1 MHLDIECDPRLQ
13 IPPPASEARLRQAR
27 VAASVLFLVD
37 GLTFGTWAA
46 LIPAFKRSFSLTEGG
61 LSWVLFALVAGAMVS
76 MPVAGRLIGRWGS
89 HRLCNP
95 AAVIFSST
103 LLALAW
109 VPSYA
114 GLIASAFFFGV
125 WKGAL
130 DVSVNAQ
137 AIVVENAMRKPIM
150 SSFQAFW
157 SLGGLVAACSLSM
170 LMHGGFSHSLLMTG
184 MSVLLLALGVW
195 TMGRL
200 LPDPAPVPID
210 EGRRS
215 SVTGASRVRLL
226 LLGGLAF
233 LALFSEGVMLDW
245 SAVYAETVSRLPV
258 STAPL
263 GFAIFALCMA
273 LGRFLGDIVT
283 ARLGTVA
290 ILRLSGIVTAGG
302 IALAVIGQA
311 WPFALTGFALVGLG
325 VANMVPVIFGAAGRI
340 EGQASGTSLATVT
353 TAGYFG
359 FLAGP
364 PVVGFVAAHIGLPAA
379 FCGVIVFGIAIATL
393 GVRAIKTRDSRY
405 GFNPPPEPSA
415 CAGLVGRQ

>member
-1 MHLDIECDPRLQ
+1 MHLDIDCDSRLQ
-13 IPPPASEARLRQAR
+13 KPHLASEARLRQAR
-27 VAASVLFLVD
+27 RAASILFLVD

-46 LIPAFKRSFSLTEGG
+46 LIPSFKQAFSLTEGG
-61 LSWVLFALVAGAMVS
+61 LSWVLFALVGGAMVS
-76 MPVAGRLIGRWGS
+76 MPVTGRLISRRGS
-89 HRLCNP
+89 HRLCH
-95 AAVIFSST
+95 AAAAAFSAT

-109 VPSYA
+109 APSYGVLVA
-114 GLIASAFFFGV
+114 AAFGFGL

-157 SLGGLVAACSLSM
+157 SLGGLVAACLLSA
-170 LMHGGFSHSLLMTG
+170 LLHLGISHSQLMTG
-184 MSVLLLALGVW
+184 MSVVLLGLGVW
-195 TMGRL
+195 TVGKL
-200 LPDPAPVPID
+200 LPDPAPAQAAGLA
-210 EGRRS
+210 GRSKATRS
-215 SVTGASRVRLL
+215 PRVRLL

-245 SAVYAETVSRLPV
+245 SAVYAGTVSGMAV

-263 GFAIFALCMA
+263 AFAVYALCMA
-273 LGRFLGDIVT
+273 SGRFLGDIVT
-283 ARLGTVA
+283 ARVGNVA
-290 ILRLSGIVTAGG
+290 TLRISGLVTAGG
-302 IALAVIGQA
+302 IALAVIGQS
-311 WPFALTGFALVGLG
+311 WPFALAGFALVGLG

-340 EGQASGTSLATVT
+340 EGQEPGTSLATVT

-364 PVVGFVAAHIGLPAA
+364 PAVGFVAAHAGLPAA

-393 GVRAIKTRDSRY
+393 GVRAVQTRNTRY
-405 GFNPPPEPSA
+405 SFISKPESPA
-415 CAGLVGRQ
+415 CAP

>member
-1 MHLDIECDPRLQ
+1 MHLDIDCDPRLQ
-13 IPPPASEARLRQAR
+13 KPHLASEARLRQAR
-27 VAASVLFLVD
+27 KAASILFLVD

-46 LIPAFKRSFSLTEGG
+46 LIPSFKQAFSLNEGG
-61 LSWVLFALVAGAMVS
+61 LSWVLFALVGGAMVS

-95 AAVIFSST
+95 AAVVFSAT

-109 VPSYA
+109 APSYGTLVVA
-114 GLIASAFFFGV
+114 AFCFGV

-157 SLGGLVAACSLSM
+157 SLGGLVAACLLSL
-170 LMHGGFSHSLLMTG
+170 LLHQGIAYSLLMTG
-184 MSVLLLALGVW
+184 MSVVLLALGVW
-195 TMGRL
+195 TMGKL
-200 LPDPAPVPID
+200 LPDARRAHGVESIHGKAPGSP
-210 EGRRS
+210 
-215 SVTGASRVRLL
+215 RVRLL

-245 SAVYAETVSRLPV
+245 SAVYAGTVSGMAV

-263 GFAIFALCMA
+263 AFAVYALCMA
-273 LGRFLGDIVT
+273 SGRFLGDIVT
-283 ARLGTVA
+283 ARVGNVA
-290 ILRLSGIVTAGG
+290 TLRTSGLVTAGG
-302 IALAVIGQA
+302 IALAVIGQS
-311 WPFALTGFALVGLG
+311 WPFALAGFALVGLG

-340 EGQASGTSLATVT
+340 EGQEPGTSLATVT

-393 GVRAIKTRDSRY
+393 GIRAVKTPGSRY
-405 GFNPPPEPSA
+405 AFAAEPAPSV
-415 CAGLVGRQ
+415 CTR

>member
-13 IPPPASEARLRQAR
+13 KPHLASEVRLRQAR
-27 VAASVLFLVD
+27 RAAAILFLVD

-46 LIPAFKRSFSLTEGG
+46 LIPSFKQAFSLTEGG
-61 LSWVLFALVAGAMVS
+61 LSWVLFALVGGAMVS

-95 AAVIFSST
+95 AAVAFSAT

-109 VPSYA
+109 APSY
-114 GLIASAFFFGV
+114 GTLIAAAFCFGV

-157 SLGGLVAACSLSM
+157 SLGGLVAACLLSL
-170 LMHGGFSHSLLMTG
+170 LLHQGVAHSLLMTG
-184 MSVLLLALGVW
+184 MSVVLLALGVW
-195 TMGRL
+195 TMGKL
-200 LPDPAPVPID
+200 LPDPVRVQGL
-210 EGRRS
+210 E
-215 SVTGASRVRLL
+215 SVHPKATGSPRTRLL

-245 SAVYAETVSRLPV
+245 SAVYAGSVSGMAV

-263 GFAIFALCMA
+263 AFAVYALCMA
-273 LGRFLGDIVT
+273 AGRFLGDVVT
-283 ARLGTVA
+283 ARVGNVA
-290 ILRLSGIVTAGG
+290 TLRISGLVTAGG
-302 IALAVIGQA
+302 IALAVIGQS
-311 WPFALTGFALVGLG
+311 WPFALAGFALVGLG
-325 VANMVPVIFGAAGRI
+325 VANMVPVIFGAAGRV
-340 EGQASGTSLATVT
+340 EGWEPGTSLATVT

-364 PVVGFVAAHIGLPAA
+364 PMVGFVAAHVGLPAA

-393 GVRAIKTRDSRY
+393 GVRAVQTRTPRY
-405 GFNPPPEPSA
+405 AFVAEPAPSA
-415 CAGLVGRQ
+415 CER

>member
-13 IPPPASEARLRQAR
+13 IPPPASEARLHQAR

-95 AAVIFSST
+95 AAVIFSAT

-109 VPSYA
+109 APSYA

-157 SLGGLVAACSLSM
+157 SLGGLVAACLLSL
-170 LMHGGFSHSLLMTG
+170 LLHQGVTHSLLMTG
-184 MSVLLLALGVW
+184 MSVVLLALGVW
-195 TMGRL
+195 TMGKL
-200 LPDPAPVPID
+200 LPDPARVQD
-210 EGRRS
+210 SE
-215 SVTGASRVRLL
+215 SVHARATGSPRMRLL

-245 SAVYAETVSRLPV
+245 SAVYAGTVSGMAV

-263 GFAIFALCMA
+263 AFAVYALCMA
-273 LGRFLGDIVT
+273 SGRFLGDIVT
-283 ARLGTVA
+283 ARVGNVA
-290 ILRLSGIVTAGG
+290 TLRISGLVTAGG
-302 IALAVIGQA
+302 IAFAVIGQS
-311 WPFALTGFALVGLG
+311 WLLVLVGFALVGLG
-325 VANMVPVIFGAAGRI
+325 VANMVPVIFGAAGRV
-340 EGQASGTSLATVT
+340 EGQEPGTSLATVT

-364 PVVGFVAAHIGLPAA
+364 PVIGFVAAHVGLPVA
-379 FCGVIVFGIAIATL
+379 FCAVIVL
-393 GVRAIKTRDSRY
+393 
-405 GFNPPPEPSA
+405 
-415 CAGLVGRQ
+415 

>member
-1 MHLDIECDPRLQ
+1 MHLDIECDPQLQ
-13 IPPPASEARLRQAR
+13 RPHRTSEARLRQAR
-27 VAASVLFLVD
+27 RAAAVLFLVD

-46 LIPAFKRSFSLTEGG
+46 LIPAFKRAFSLTEGG
-61 LSWVLFALVAGAMVS
+61 LSWVLFALVGGAMVS
-76 MPVAGRLIGRWGS
+76 MPVTGRLIGRWGS
-89 HRLCNP
+89 HRLSHP
-95 AAVIFSST
+95 AALVFSAT

-109 VPSYA
+109 APSY
-114 GLIASAFFFGV
+114 GMLIVSAFFFGV

-137 AIVVENAMRKPIM
+137 AIVVENAMQKPIM

-170 LMHGGFSHSLLMTG
+170 LLHQGFSHSLLMTM
-184 MSVLLLALGVW
+184 MSVVLLAMGVW
-195 TMGRL
+195 TFGRL
-200 LPDPAPVPID
+200 LPDPAPMRRD
-210 EGRRS
+210 EKAQGDVSKS
-215 SVTGASRVRLL
+215 SRLQL
-226 LLGGLAF
+226 GLLGGLAF

-245 SAVYAETVSRLPV
+245 SAVYTETVSRLPV

-263 GFAIFALCMA
+263 GFAVFALCMA
-273 LGRFLGDIVT
+273 SGRFLGDVVT
-283 ARLGTVA
+283 ARIGNVA
-290 ILRLSGIVTAGG
+290 ILRVSGLVAAGG

-311 WPFALTGFALVGLG
+311 WPFALAGFALVGLG

-340 EGQASGTSLATVT
+340 EGQAPGTSLATVT

-364 PVVGFVAAHIGLPAA
+364 PVVGFVAAHVGLPAA

-393 GVRAIKTRDSRY
+393 GIRAVQNRGSRSV
-405 GFNPPPEPSA
+405 FASAPEPTA
-415 CAGLVGRQ
+415 CVR

>member
-13 IPPPASEARLRQAR
+13 IPPRASEERLRRAR
-27 VAASVLFLVD
+27 AAASVLFLVD

-46 LIPAFKRSFSLTEGG
+46 LIPAFKRSFALTEGG

-76 MPVAGRLIGRWGS
+76 MPVTGRLIGRWGS

-95 AAVIFSST
+95 AAVIFSAT

-109 VPSYA
+109 APSY
-114 GLIASAFFFGV
+114 GLLIASAFFFGM

-130 DVSVNAQ
+130 DISVNAQ

-157 SLGGLVAACSLSM
+157 SLGGLVAACSLSV
-170 LMHGGFSHSLLMTG
+170 LLHQGFSHSLLMTG

-195 TMGRL
+195 TRGRL
-200 LPDPAPVPID
+200 LPDPATASTDD
-210 EGRRS
+210 EARNSVS
-215 SVTGASRVRLL
+215 SSSRLRLV

-245 SAVYAETVSRLPV
+245 SAVYAETVSHLPI
-258 STAPL
+258 SAAPL
-263 GFAIFALCMA
+263 GFAVFALCMA
-273 LGRFLGDIVT
+273 LGRFLGDVVT
-283 ARLGTVA
+283 ARIGNVA
-290 ILRLSGIVTAGG
+290 ILRLSGLITAGG
-302 IALAVIGQA
+302 VALAVIGQV

-340 EGQASGTSLATVT
+340 EGQAPGTSLATVT

-359 FLAGP
+359 FLTGP
-364 PVVGFVAAHIGLPAA
+364 PVVGFVAAHIGLPIA
-379 FCGVIVFGIAIATL
+379 FCGVIIFGIIIATL
-393 GVRAIKTRDSRY
+393 GFRAVKNRSSQY
-405 GFNPPPEPSA
+405 AFVAAPEPST
-415 CAGLVGRQ
+415 CAR